1 MRRLLVLAIAL
12 TALAGPAVAESYP
25 SRPITIIVPFPPG
38 GPVDT
43 LARILSEPLRL
54 SLGQPIVVE
63 NVSGAGGSLG
73 IGRLARA
80 APDGLT
86 LGLGNWTSSV
96 GAPAIYP
103 VAYDILADFEPV
115 ALVTISPVMIV
126 ARKTLPANDVME
138 LIAWLKANPG
148 KASAGTIGSGS
159 PSQVGGIYFQNLT
172 GTRLQFVPYRGS
184 AQVLQDMV
192 AGLIDLRFGAEA
204 SQMLPYLRAGTL
216 KALAI
221 MGKDRWAPAPD
232 IPTIDEAGLP
242 GLYLSYWQGLWLPK
256 GTPKAIVARLNAATA
271 DALADAVVRQRLADL
286 GQDIPPRDQQ
296 TPEALAAFHRAEIE
310 KWWPVIRQAGLKA
323 E

>member
-1 MRRLLVLAIAL
+1 
-12 TALAGPAVAESYP
+12 
-25 SRPITIIVPFPPG
+25 
-38 GPVDT
+38 
-43 LARILSEPLRL
+43 
-54 SLGQPIVVE
+54 
-63 NVSGAGGSLG
+63 
-73 IGRLARA
+73 
-80 APDGLT
+80 
-86 LGLGNWTSSV
+86 
-96 GAPAIYP
+96 
-103 VAYDILADFEPV
+103 
-115 ALVTISPVMIV
+115 
-126 ARKTLPANDVME
+126 
-138 LIAWLKANPG
+138 
-148 KASAGTIGSGS
+148 
-159 PSQVGGIYFQNLT
+159 NLT

-242 GLYLSYWQGLWLPK
+242 GLYLSYWQGLCLPR
-256 GTPKAIVARLNAATA
+256 GTPKACAGSRTPAPPAARAAAVA
-271 DALADAVVRQRLADL
+271 RQRLADL